1 MMAKQTKK
9 PVSPH
14 TAVWVDQE
22 DKTMS
27 NKEFSLYEHKDTI
40 TSSDTIV
47 SNTFLEDMKAYI
59 DTVSTQLPTDKT
71 TRFEVINDTGRR
83 LVQNGVSIEI
93 SMQDDG
99 RTMKVFLTKIKGG
112 QDNE

>member
-1 MMAKQTKK
+1 MAKQTKK
-9 PVSPH
+9 QVSPH

-22 DKTMS
+22 DM
-27 NKEFSLYEHKDTI
+27 N
-40 TSSDTIV
+40 V
-47 SNTFLEDMKAYI
+47 SI

-71 TRFEVINDTGRR
+71 TRFEVIDDTGRR
-83 LVQNGVSIEI
+83 LVEYGVNIEI

-112 QDNE
+112 DNE

>member
-1 MMAKQTKK
+1 
-9 PVSPH
+9 
-14 TAVWVDQE
+14 
-22 DKTMS
+22 MS
-27 NKEFSLYEHKDTI
+27 NKEFSRYEHKDTI
-40 TSSDTIV
+40 TSSDTKV

-71 TRFEVINDTGRR
+71 TRFEVIDGSGRR
-83 LVQNGVSIEI
+83 LVEYGVNIEI

-112 QDNE
+112 QE